1 MVQKMLDDTAVCKY
15 RQKGLE
21 LVENVSASP
30 SLGRA
35 WKLTCKSIKCK
46 KNYAMTPKKY
56 RYFIVNRML
65 NFALRCV
72 GKGHSAAKKII
83 SLMNL
88 HTPISSQ
95 HWRKHTKALS
105 NVTEVL
111 LEKNLLIEALN

>member
-1 MVQKMLDDTAVCKY
+1 
-15 RQKGLE
+15 
-21 LVENVSASP
+21 
-30 SLGRA
+30 
-35 WKLTCKSIKCK
+35 
-46 KNYAMTPKKY
+46 MTPKKY

-105 NVTEVL
+105 DVTEVL